1 MKAFKTQKS
10 LQKTVKAPKTNLGP
24 ESESESETVLDD
36 EEKSND
42 DHHYSRPL
50 NTVVADIQSNSVS
63 VLMVIAAALTRFNR
77 LGVTMSTT
85 TKLRLL
91 DEASSIMDKGIVSRL
106 QKSPL
111 VKITGGN
118 LDMYIK
124 TGQQSLE
131 KSNRD
136 LHLFAS
142 NIASPDKYSLV
153 PTRTPLTDLNAEMFL
168 LSGNYR
174 STLVNSYSVILGR
187 ILCELKAFSWM
198 ANVLPD
204 HIHHPYQHE
213 MSLKSDIFQLPIMM
227 KNEAKHEDC
236 VDILD
241 TYEAVLSDYYHK
253 AFGSSEDVL
262 HKFGVTVGGDQLTR
276 VRLEEAK
283 NLRALATTPNKRFED
298 LHPFVIELWHTK
310 QDFLE
315 V

>member
-1 MKAFKTQKS
+1 MSERLPFLFRIMATIATGGKE
-10 LQKTVKAPKTNLGP
+10 LQGTKMAP
-24 ESESESETVLDD
+24 
-36 EEKSND
+36 
-42 DHHYSRPL
+42 
-50 NTVVADIQSNSVS
+50 VATAYA
-63 VLMVIAAALTRFNR
+63 VLMNAHSDKLSAWHRMTTIVAIKGHLEDSALTRFNR

-111 VKITGGN
+111 VKITGDN

-142 NIASPDKYSLV
+142 NVLFNRIASPDKYSLV
-153 PTRTPLTDLNAEMFL
+153 PTRTPLTDLKAEMFL

-174 STLVNSYSVILGR
+174 STLVNSYCVILGR

-198 ANVLPD
+198 ANALPD

-213 MSLKSDIFQLPIMM
+213 MSLKSDIFKLPIMM

-253 AFGSSEDVL
+253 AFGSEDVL